1 MWLGLFFAFILALTA
16 FYINHRL
23 QKMLKI
29 KITINSLFDIYGK
42 EESID
47 NFDHNEANKSL
58 QQEILILEKLNDNNY
73 FITQEI
79 NKLKQLRKLY
89 YELANTRQHMIKV
102 NKTWFRNNVEKIQFK
117 KLTKSFIVL
126 SFLDLN

>member
-1 MWLGLFFAFILALTA
+1 MWSGLFFAFILALIT
-16 FYINHRL
+16 FYINHRF

-89 YELANTRQHMIKV
+89 YELANTRQHMVKV
-102 NKTWFRNNVEKIQFK
+102 NKSWFKNNVEKIRFR

>member
-1 MWLGLFFAFILALTA
+1 MWSGLFFAFILALTT

-29 KITINSLFDIYGK
+29 KITINSLFDIYGN
-42 EESID
+42 ENSID

-89 YELANTRQHMIKV
+89 YELAHTREHMVKV
-102 NKTWFRNNVEKIQFK
+102 NQIWFRNNVEKIQFK

>member
-1 MWLGLFFAFILALTA
+1 MWLGLFFAFILALTT

-29 KITINSLFDIYGK
+29 KITINSLFDIYGN
-42 EESID
+42 ENSID

-102 NKTWFRNNVEKIQFK
+102 NKTWFKNNVEKIQFK

>member
-1 MWLGLFFAFILALTA
+1 MWSGLFFAFILALTT

-102 NKTWFRNNVEKIQFK
+102 NKIWFKNNVEKIQFK

>member
-1 MWLGLFFAFILALTA
+1 MWSGLFIAFTLALTT
-16 FYINHRL
+16 FYVNHRI

-89 YELANTRQHMIKV
+89 YELAHTRQHMVKV
-102 NKTWFRNNVEKIQFK
+102 NKTWFKNNIEKIRFK

>member
-1 MWLGLFFAFILALTA
+1 MWSGLFFAFILALTT

-42 EESID
+42 EDSID

-102 NKTWFRNNVEKIQFK
+102 NKTWFKNNVEKIRFK

>member
-1 MWLGLFFAFILALTA
+1 MWSGLFFAFTLALTT

-29 KITINSLFDIYGK
+29 KITINSLFDIYGN
-42 EESID
+42 ENSID

-89 YELANTRQHMIKV
+89 YELAHTREHMVKV
-102 NKTWFRNNVEKIQFK
+102 NKAWFKNNVEKIQFK

>member
-1 MWLGLFFAFILALTA
+1 MWSGLFFALTLALTT

-58 QQEILILEKLNDNNY
+58 QQEILILEKLNDNNH

-79 NKLKQLRKLY
+79 NKLKQLSKLY
-89 YELANTRQHMIKV
+89 YELANTRQNMVKV
-102 NKTWFRNNVEKIQFK
+102 NKTWFKNNVEKIRFR

>member
-1 MWLGLFFAFILALTA
+1 MWSGLFFALTLALTT

-58 QQEILILEKLNDNNY
+58 QQEILILEKLNDNNH

-89 YELANTRQHMIKV
+89 YELANTRQNMVKV
-102 NKTWFRNNVEKIQFK
+102 NKTWFKNNVEKIRFR